1 MHVTKRSLTVPLV
14 LLLSLVAAACTVD
27 VAATTLT
34 VVQAQEDG
42 FLQNGDEPY
51 VAVIKWRVI
60 PGTPGSASA
69 EFIGNLSELATGA
82 DDGDVLAIPAAMGA
96 VHFDDV
102 QNSSFGA
109 LLNDGLVP
117 ELVGTVMVAMESDL
131 TPWGTIN
138 NLMNDVEAALEAEL
152 VNQVEPLTIAQ
163 LTDPQAIADALSTAA
178 ANVEAAVTPGVWD
191 SILLFLGSLGNPD
204 DPIDVGFTVWIA
216 AYGSL
221 GQLID
226 ASLVSALPEGAS
238 GGVWFNNV
246 DPINTTLRFSGD
258 GAIYDVDITATVSYP

>member
-1 MHVTKRSLTVPLV
+1 MSVTKQSLKVPV
-14 LLLSLVAAACTVD
+14 LLLLCLLAAACTVD
-27 VAATTLT
+27 IGATTLT

-69 EFIGNLSELATGA
+69 EFIGNLDELATGA
-82 DDGDVLAIPAAMGA
+82 DDGAVLGIPSAMGA
-96 VHFDDV
+96 VNFENV
-102 QNSSFGA
+102 QSATFGQ
-109 LLNDGLVP
+109 LLSNGTVP

-131 TPWGTIN
+131 TSWGTIN
-138 NLMNDVEAALEAEL
+138 NLMNDVEAALQTEL

-163 LTDPQAIADALSTAA
+163 LTDPQQIADALATAA

-226 ASLVSALPEGAS
+226 NSLVSALPSGAS
-238 GGVWFNNV
+238 GGVWWNNT
-246 DPINTTLRFSGD
+246 DPITTTMRFSGD
-258 GAIYDVDITATVSYP
+258 GAIYDVDIVATVS

>member
-1 MHVTKRSLTVPLV
+1 TQ
-14 LLLSLVAAACTVD
+14 
-27 VAATTLT
+27 LT

-42 FLQNGDEPY
+42 FFENGDEPY
-51 VAVIKWRVI
+51 IATIKWRVI

-69 EFIGNLSELATGA
+69 EFIGNLVELGSGA
-82 DDGDVLAIPAAMGA
+82 DDGAVLGIPANMGA
-96 VHFDDV
+96 VHFPDI
-102 QNSSFGA
+102 QNSTLTD
-109 LLNDGLVP
+109 LLTKGKVP
-117 ELVGTVMVAMESDL
+117 ELVGTVMVVMESDL

-152 VNQVEPLTIAQ
+152 VSQVEPLTIAQ

-204 DPIDVGFTVWIA
+204 DPIDVGFTVWVA

-226 ASLVSALPEGAS
+226 DGLASALPAGAS
-238 GGVWFNNV
+238 GGVWWNSL
-246 DPINTTLRFSGD
+246 DPITTTMRFSGD
-258 GAIYDVDITATVSYP
+258 GAIYDVNVTATVS